1 MEYLV
6 WWIYVVAIV
15 GGFAAGVINTL
26 AGSGSVITLGIL
38 TELMGLP
45 ANLANGTNRVGI
57 LAQGIASSRIY
68 LKSVQFSF
76 LKSKSI
82 LLLTS
87 IGAVFG
93 VYTATV
99 ISNDHFTFVYKY
111 LMLVMLIVILI
122 KPSRWI
128 REEQLEKNIPIRFS
142 APIYLFLGFYG
153 GFIQLGMG
161 IFFLAA
167 AVLLSGLNLR
177 DGNIA
182 KTIVVTFYTFIVL
195 AIFQWKGLIA
205 WPLGLTIAIGQ
216 AFGGIVAAK
225 FITKNDYAIKTA
237 YVLLVLMVII
247 IVLRQFFGIF

>member
-6 WWIYVVAIV
+6 WWIYVVAV
-15 GGFAAGVINTL
+15 LGGFAAGVINTL

-68 LKSVQFSF
+68 FKFGQFSF
-76 LKSKSI
+76 RKLKSI

-87 IGAVFG
+87 IGSVFG
-93 VYTATV
+93 VYVATV
-99 ISNDHFTFVYKY
+99 IPNDGFTFVYRY
-111 LMLVMLIVILI
+111 LMLVMLIVILV

-128 REEQLEKNIPIRFS
+128 REEQLERNLPIWFS
-142 APIYLFLGFYG
+142 APIYLILGFYG

-205 WPLGLTIAIGQ
+205 WSLGLTIAIGQ
-216 AFGGIVAAK
+216 AFGGVVAAR
-225 FITKNDYAIKTA
+225 FLNKNDYALKTA
-237 YVLLVLMVII
+237 YALLVLMVLV
-247 IVLRQFFGIF
+247 IVLRQFSSIF